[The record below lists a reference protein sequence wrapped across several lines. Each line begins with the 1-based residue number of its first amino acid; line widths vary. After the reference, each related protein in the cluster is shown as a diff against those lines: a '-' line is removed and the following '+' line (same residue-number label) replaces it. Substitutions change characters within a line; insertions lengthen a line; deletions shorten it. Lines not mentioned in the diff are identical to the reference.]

1 MKQIIV
7 MVAMVALGVV
17 LAGFV
22 MGFGT
27 TASELTD
34 AAKEKISYTNLTGGP
49 DNP

>member
-27 TASELTD
+27 TASELAD
-34 AAKEKISYTNLTGGP
+34 AAKESITYINITGGSETP
-49 DNP
+49 